1 MQLVDTVLGPFCKKN
16 KLPPPLVQDLQDNVR
31 ISVGAAAFHAR
42 KPQGGEDPGRYER
55 YLAPHLETLKAEALS
70 QKKS

>member
-1 MQLVDTVLGPFCKKN
+1 MQLVDTVLGPWCKRH
-16 KLPPPLVQDLQDNVR
+16 KLPAPVVLDLQDAVR
-31 ISVGAAAFHAR
+31 ISVGSCGFNAR
-42 KPQGGEDPGRYER
+42 KRQGGEDPGRYER